1 MKTVPIGD
9 CKSIELI
16 EDIFGSVS
24 EFARQI
30 ELKGNNF
37 QYGEYLVTLTKMKT
51 LIHFSLKHYFNAD
64 MVKLARHSGL
74 KSH

>member
-37 QYGEYLVTLTKMKT
+37 QYGEYLVTYNKDEDTHSFFVKT
-51 LIHFSLKHYFNAD
+51 LF
-64 MVKLARHSGL
+64 
-74 KSH
+74 